1 VGSQTDAVVVLVDPE
16 SVKEQPYTVSQ
27 ADEVAVTV
35 EVIVPTRVSD
45 FETVVEQSS
54 ADSVW
59 QDGSLLYVSLL
70 SLPTL

>member
-1 VGSQTDAVVVLVDPE
+1 MGSQTDAVVVLVDPE

-54 ADSVW
+54 ADSIW
-59 QDGSLLYVSLL
+59 QDGSLLYVSLS

>member
-1 VGSQTDAVVVLVDPE
+1 VGSQTDAVVVWVDPE

>member
-1 VGSQTDAVVVLVDPE
+1 VVVWVDPE